1 MIKYALICDQGH
13 TFESWFSNAQGYET
27 QVKRGFVECPTCQTK
42 QVSKAMMAPSV
53 STSRR
58 KEAIRAQ
65 TAAMTAA
72 AMQAQAHA
80 QSAAAAAPAPAAAAA
95 TPEPAQPVALLDE
108 GQQALRAM
116 VRELHEKL
124 TENSTDVGDRFTTE
138 ARDMQSGDAPLRPI
152 HGRATLEEAKALI
165 EEGVPVLPLPTLP
178 DEWN

>member
-72 AMQAQAHA
+72 AMQAQGHA
-80 QSAAAAAPAPAAAAA
+80 QSAAAPTPAIPAPVE
-95 TPEPAQPVALLDE
+95 TPQPMALLDE
-108 GQQALRAM
+108 GLQALRAM

-138 ARDMQSGDAPLRPI
+138 ARDMHSGDAPLRPI
-152 HGRATLEEAKALI
+152 HGRATLEEAKSLI

>member
-13 TFESWFSNAQGYET
+13 TFESWFSNAEGYES

-42 QVSKAMMAPSV
+42 QVSKAMMAPAV

-58 KEAIRAQ
+58 KDAIAAQ
-65 TAAMTAA
+65 TAAML
-72 AMQAQAHA
+72 AQAA
-80 QSAAAAAPAPAAAAA
+80 SPPPAAAAP
-95 TPEPAQPVALLDE
+95 EPARPVALLDE
-108 GQQALRAM
+108 SQQALRAM

-138 ARDMQSGDAPLRPI
+138 ARDMQSGDTPLRPI

-165 EEGVPVLPLPTLP
+165 EEGVPVMPLPTLP
-178 DEWN
+178 DERN

>member
-13 TFESWFSNAQGYET
+13 TFESWFSNAEGYET

-58 KEAIRAQ
+58 KEAIAAQ

-72 AMQAQAHA
+72 AMQAQA
-80 QSAAAAAPAPAAAAA
+80 QSAAAASAPPAPAAA
-95 TPEPAQPVALLDE
+95 PAQPVALLDE

-165 EEGVPVLPLPTLP
+165 EEGVPVMPLPTLP

>member
-13 TFESWFSNAQGYET
+13 TFESWFSNAEGYES

-42 QVSKAMMAPSV
+42 QVSKAMMAPAV

-58 KEAIRAQ
+58 KDAIAAQ
-65 TAAMTAA
+65 TAAML
-72 AMQAQAHA
+72 AQAA
-80 QSAAAAAPAPAAAAA
+80 SPPPAAAAP
-95 TPEPAQPVALLDE
+95 EPARPVALLDE
-108 GQQALRAM
+108 SQQALRAM

-138 ARDMQSGDAPLRPI
+138 ARDMQSGDTPLRPI

-165 EEGVPVLPLPTLP
+165 EDGVPVMPLPTLP

>member
-13 TFESWFSNAQGYET
+13 TFESWFSNAEGYET

-58 KEAIRAQ
+58 KEAIAAQ
-65 TAAMTAA
+65 TAAI
-72 AMQAQAHA
+72 QAQAA
-80 QSAAAAAPAPAAAAA
+80 SPPAAAAAP
-95 TPEPAQPVALLDE
+95 EPARPVALLDE
-108 GQQALRAM
+108 SQQALRAM

-138 ARDMQSGDAPLRPI
+138 ARDMQSGDTPLRAI

-165 EEGVPVLPLPTLP
+165 EDGVPVMPLPTLP

>member
-13 TFESWFSNAQGYET
+13 TFESWFSNAEGYET
-27 QVKRGFVECPTCQTK
+27 QVKRGFVECPTCQSK
-42 QVSKAMMAPSV
+42 QVSKAMMAPAV

-58 KEAIRAQ
+58 KEAIAAQ

-72 AMQAQAHA
+72 AMQAH
-80 QSAAAAAPAPAAAAA
+80 SAAAASAPPTPAAA
-95 TPEPAQPVALLDE
+95 PEPAQSVALLDE
-108 GQQALRAM
+108 SQQALRAM

-138 ARDMQSGDAPLRPI
+138 ARDMQSGDTPLRPI
-152 HGRATLEEAKALI
+152 HGRATLEQAKALI
-165 EEGVPVLPLPTLP
+165 EDGVPVMPLPTLP

>member
-58 KEAIRAQ
+58 KEVIRAQ

-72 AMQAQAHA
+72 AMQAQA
-80 QSAAAAAPAPAAAAA
+80 QSAAAAPAAAPA
-95 TPEPAQPVALLDE
+95 PEPAQPVALLDE

-116 VRELHEKL
+116 VRELHEKM

-138 ARDMQSGDAPLRPI
+138 ARDMQSGDAPTRPI
-152 HGRATLEEAKALI
+152 HGRATLEEARSLI
-165 EEGVPVLPLPTLP
+165 EDGVPIMPLPTLP

>member
-58 KEAIRAQ
+58 KEVIRAQ

-72 AMQAQAHA
+72 AMQAQA
-80 QSAAAAAPAPAAAAA
+80 QSAAAAPAAAPA
-95 TPEPAQPVALLDE
+95 PEPAQPVALLDE

-138 ARDMQSGDAPLRPI
+138 ARDMQSGDTPLRPI
-152 HGRATLEEAKALI
+152 HGRATLAEAKALI
-165 EEGVPVLPLPTLP
+165 EEGVPVMPLPTLP

>member
-13 TFESWFSNAQGYET
+13 TFESWFSNAEGYDT

-65 TAAMTAA
+65 TAAMAAA
-72 AMQAQAHA
+72 AMQAQAA
-80 QSAAAAAPAPAAAAA
+80 SAPPAPAVA
-95 TPEPAQPVALLDE
+95 TEPSQPVALLDE

-138 ARDMQSGDAPLRPI
+138 ARDMQSGEAPMRAI
-152 HGRATLEEAKALI
+152 HGRATLDEAKALI
-165 EEGVPVLPLPTLP
+165 EEGVPVMPLPTLP

>member
-13 TFESWFSNAQGYET
+13 TFESWFSNAEGYDT

-65 TAAMTAA
+65 TAAM
-72 AMQAQAHA
+72 
-80 QSAAAAAPAPAAAAA
+80 AAAA
-95 TPEPAQPVALLDE
+95 TQAQAASAPPAPAVATEPSQPVALLDE
-108 GQQALRAM
+108 SQQALRAM

-124 TENSTDVGDRFTTE
+124 TENSTDVGDRFTTD
-138 ARDMQSGDAPLRPI
+138 ARDMQSGEAPMRAI
-152 HGRATLEEAKALI
+152 HGRATLDEAKALI
-165 EEGVPVLPLPTLP
+165 EEGVPVMPLPTLP

>member
-27 QVKRGFVECPTCQTK
+27 QVKRGFVECPTCQSK
-42 QVSKAMMAPSV
+42 QVSKALMAPAV

-72 AMQAQAHA
+72 AMQAQA
-80 QSAAAAAPAPAAAAA
+80 QVAAAAPAPAAPAPLDA
-95 TPEPAQPVALLDE
+95 AQPVALLDE
-108 GQQALRAM
+108 SQQALRAM

-138 ARDMQSGDAPLRPI
+138 ARDMHSGEAPMRPI
-152 HGRATLEEAKALI
+152 HGRATLEEAKSLI
-165 EEGVPVLPLPTLP
+165 EEGVPVLPLPSLP
-178 DEWN
+178 DEFN

>member
-58 KEAIRAQ
+58 KEVIRAQ

-72 AMQAQAHA
+72 AMQAQA
-80 QSAAAAAPAPAAAAA
+80 QSAAAAPAAAPA
-95 TPEPAQPVALLDE
+95 PEPAQPVALLDE

-116 VRELHEKL
+116 VRELHEKM

-152 HGRATLEEAKALI
+152 HGRATLQEAKALI
-165 EEGVPVLPLPTLP
+165 EEGVPVMPLPTLP
-178 DEWN
+178 DEWK

>member
-1 MIKYALICDQGH
+1 
-13 TFESWFSNAQGYET
+13 
-27 QVKRGFVECPTCQTK
+27 
-42 QVSKAMMAPSV
+42 MAPSV

-58 KEAIRAQ
+58 KEVIRAQ

-72 AMQAQAHA
+72 AMQAQA
-80 QSAAAAAPAPAAAAA
+80 QSAAAAPAAAPA
-95 TPEPAQPVALLDE
+95 PEPAQPVALLDE

-116 VRELHEKL
+116 VRELHEKM

-165 EEGVPVLPLPTLP
+165 EEGVPVMPLPTLP

>member
-13 TFESWFSNAQGYET
+13 TLESWFSNAEGYDT

-65 TAAMTAA
+65 A
-72 AMQAQAHA
+72 AMQAT
-80 QSAAAAAPAPAAAAA
+80 AAPAAPAAP
-95 TPEPAQPVALLDE
+95 PETAQPVALLDE

-124 TENSTDVGDRFTTE
+124 TENSTDVGDRFASE
-138 ARDMQSGDAPLRPI
+138 ARDMQSGDAPQRPI

-165 EEGVPVLPLPTLP
+165 EEGVPVMPLPTLP

>member
-27 QVKRGFVECPTCQTK
+27 QVKRGFLECPTCQTK

-58 KEAIRAQ
+58 KEVIRAQ

-72 AMQAQAHA
+72 AMQAQA
-80 QSAAAAAPAPAAAAA
+80 QSAAAAPAAAPA
-95 TPEPAQPVALLDE
+95 PEPAQPVALLDE

-152 HGRATLEEAKALI
+152 HGRATLQEAKALI
-165 EEGVPVLPLPTLP
+165 EEGVPVMPLPTLP

>member
-13 TFESWFSNAQGYET
+13 TFESWFSNAEGYET

-42 QVSKAMMAPSV
+42 LVSKAMMAPSV

-65 TAAMTAA
+65 TAAMAAA
-72 AMQAQAHA
+72 AMQAQAA
-80 QSAAAAAPAPAAAAA
+80 SAPPAPAAA
-95 TPEPAQPVALLDE
+95 PEPAQPVALLDE
-108 GQQALRAM
+108 SQQALRAM

-138 ARDMQSGDAPLRPI
+138 ARNMQSGDAPVRAI
-152 HGRATLEEAKALI
+152 HGRATLDEAKALI
-165 EEGVPVLPLPTLP
+165 EEGVPVMPLPTLP

>member
-27 QVKRGFVECPTCQTK
+27 QVKRGFVECPNCQSK
-42 QVSKAMMAPSV
+42 QVSKALMAPAV

-72 AMQAQAHA
+72 AMQAQA
-80 QSAAAAAPAPAAAAA
+80 QVAAAAPAPAAPAPLDA
-95 TPEPAQPVALLDE
+95 AQPVALLDE
-108 GQQALRAM
+108 SQQALRAM

-138 ARDMQSGDAPLRPI
+138 ARDMHSGEAPMRPI
-152 HGRATLEEAKALI
+152 HGRATLEEAKSLI
-165 EEGVPVLPLPTLP
+165 EEGVPVLPLPSLP
-178 DEWN
+178 DEFN

>member
-13 TFESWFSNAQGYET
+13 TFESWFSNAEGYET

-65 TAAMTAA
+65 TAALAAA
-72 AMQAQAHA
+72 AMQAQAA
-80 QSAAAAAPAPAAAAA
+80 SAPPAPAAA
-95 TPEPAQPVALLDE
+95 PEPAQPVALLDE
-108 GQQALRAM
+108 SQQALRAM

-138 ARDMQSGDAPLRPI
+138 ARDMQSGDAPVRAI
-152 HGRATLEEAKALI
+152 HGRATLDEAKALI
-165 EEGVPVLPLPTLP
+165 EEGVPVMPLPTLP